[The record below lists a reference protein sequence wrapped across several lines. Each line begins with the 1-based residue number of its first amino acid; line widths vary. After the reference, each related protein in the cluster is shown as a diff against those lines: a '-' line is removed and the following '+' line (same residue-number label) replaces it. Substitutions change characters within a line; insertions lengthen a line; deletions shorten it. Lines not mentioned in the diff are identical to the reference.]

1 MEKIRKKITNR
12 NVKKKFFFL
21 GKRRINDDSDFDYN
35 KIVTK
40 ISFKK
45 KIFFENKLAWGF
57 LCAQK
62 KFFDLKKNLYKEK
75 VIKLKN
81 FTKIMPPI
89 GFKVNIAEDRRKG
102 K

>member
-1 MEKIRKKITNR
+1 MTQILTIIKLLLKFLSKKI
-12 NVKKKFFFL
+12 
-21 GKRRINDDSDFDYN
+21 
-35 KIVTK
+35 
-40 ISFKK
+40 
-45 KIFFENKLAWGF
+45 FENKLAWGF

-89 GFKVNIAEDRRKG
+89 GFKVNVAVDRRKENVG
-102 K
+102 KGDV

>member
-12 NVKKKFFFL
+12 NVKKKIFFL

-45 KIFFENKLAWGF
+45 NFFENKLA
-57 LCAQK
+57 
-62 KFFDLKKNLYKEK
+62 
-75 VIKLKN
+75 
-81 FTKIMPPI
+81 
-89 GFKVNIAEDRRKG
+89 
-102 K
+102 